1 MVDNLNGGS
10 LLSDRHGFERYEFF
24 LLLAFYSNDRSA
36 TYMILEAYPKDHRVL
51 CTRRTSSSVPY
62 YIDDFLNLVIERN
75 IERPC

>member
-10 LLSDRHGFERYEFF
+10 LLSDRHGFERYEF
-24 LLLAFYSNDRSA
+24 YSNDRSA
-36 TYMILEAYPKDHRVL
+36 AYMILEAYPKDHRVL